1 MADVASMPLKLG
13 ATLMGKTRT
22 IDSAALPGV
31 HLEGGVRTFR
41 IKTLADKTLL
51 VNQSDLVV
59 MAVRNVGA
67 AALLP
72 GRLVTW
78 AAGYTKRRVD
88 GYARTDAVQVA
99 GVVDPYLSTAGV
111 RVNDVFWLVIKGLT
125 YAKTALSAG
134 AANLLPEGTIL
145 VALTAATS
153 GATTAGRVAP
163 QDLTGATAVLG
174 GQIQNRIGQVLSA
187 KTTANTNVD
196 ILIDLQ
202 LPWA

>member
-22 IDSAALPGV
+22 IDSNALPGV
-31 HLEGGVRTFR
+31 HLEGGIRTFR
-41 IKTLADKTLL
+41 IKTLADKTIL

-67 AALLP
+67 AALTP

-78 AAGYTKRRVD
+78 AAGYVKRRVD
-88 GYARTDAVQVA
+88 GYARTTAVQVA
-99 GVVDPYLSTAGV
+99 GVVDPYLSSSGV
-111 RVNDVFWLVIKGLT
+111 RVNDVFWLVVRGLT
-125 YAKTALSAG
+125 YAKTDLAAG
-134 AANLLPEGTIL
+134 ANNLLPEGTIL

-153 GATTAGRVAP
+153 GATTSGRVAP

-174 GQIQNRIGQVLSA
+174 AQIQNRIGQVVTA
-187 KTTANTNVD
+187 RTTANTNVD
-196 ILIDLQ
+196 VLIDLQ